1 MASNMYISLTG
12 LKPKGFFA
20 YLRFWLLAIPS
31 FRQAQIA
38 EGNLHC
44 DVKKVNEYQCTITAW
59 ESREIMLKYLR
70 SGAHLKAMK
79 AFKQIATGPT
89 YGYESE
95 TIPSWEEAYAL
106 LMEKGKM
113 H

>member
-1 MASNMYISLTG
+1 MSDA
-12 LKPKGFFA
+12 FFF
-20 YLRFWLLAIPS
+20 LRFFDS
-31 FRQAQIA
+31 VSA
-38 EGNLHC
+38 E
-44 DVKKVNEYQCTITAW
+44 AW

-95 TIPSWEEAYAL
+95 SIPSWDEAYAL
-106 LMEKGKM
+106 LTEKGTM

>member
-1 MASNMYISLTG
+1 
-12 LKPKGFFA
+12 
-20 YLRFWLLAIPS
+20 
-31 FRQAQIA
+31 
-38 EGNLHC
+38 
-44 DVKKVNEYQCTITAW
+44 
-59 ESREIMLKYLR
+59 MLNYLR

-95 TIPSWEEAYAL
+95 TIPTWDEAYVL
-106 LMEKGKM
+106 LTEKGKM

>member
-1 MASNMYISLTG
+1 MYISLTG
-12 LKPKGFFA
+12 LKPKGFVA
-20 YLRFWLLAIPS
+20 YFRFWLLAIPS
-31 FRQAQIA
+31 FRQAHTAPGI
-38 EGNLHC
+38 LHSQ
-44 DVKKVNEYQCTITAW
+44 VKKVKEYQCTITAW
-59 ESREIMLKYLR
+59 ESRELMLNFMR

-79 AFKQIATGPT
+79 AFHQIATGPT

-95 TIPSWEEAYAL
+95 SIPSWEQAYAL

>member
-1 MASNMYISLTG
+1 MYISLTG
-12 LKPKGFFA
+12 LKPNCFVS

-31 FRQAQIA
+31 FRQAQTA
-38 EGNLHC
+38 AGNLHC
-44 DVKKVNEYQCTITAW
+44 DVKKVKEYQCTITAW
-59 ESREIMLKYLR
+59 ESREVMLNYLR

-89 YGYESE
+89 FGYESD
-95 TIPSWEEAYAL
+95 TIPSWDEAYVL
-106 LMEKGKM
+106 LTEKGKM

>member
-1 MASNMYISLTG
+1 MYISLTCWE
-12 LKPKGFFA
+12 PNGFLS
-20 YLRFWLLAIPS
+20 YIRFWFLAIPS

-44 DVKKVNEYQCTITAW
+44 DVKKVKEYQCTITAW
-59 ESREIMLKYLR
+59 ESREMMLQYLR

-95 TIPSWEEAYAL
+95 TIPTWEEAYVL
-106 LMEKGKM
+106 LTEKGKM

>member
-1 MASNMYISLTG
+1 MYISLTG
-12 LKPKGFFA
+12 LKPNGFFA
-20 YLRFWLLAIPS
+20 YLRFWLLAIPA
-31 FRQAQIA
+31 FRQAQTA

-44 DVKKVNEYQCTITAW
+44 DVKKVQEYQCTITAW
-59 ESREIMLKYLR
+59 ESRELMLKYLR

-95 TIPSWEEAYAL
+95 SIPTWVEAYAL
-106 LMEKGKM
+106 LTEKGKM

>member
-1 MASNMYISLTG
+1 MYISLTG

-38 EGNLHC
+38 EGNLQC

-59 ESREIMLKYLR
+59 ESREIMLIYLR

-106 LMEKGKM
+106 LTEKGQM